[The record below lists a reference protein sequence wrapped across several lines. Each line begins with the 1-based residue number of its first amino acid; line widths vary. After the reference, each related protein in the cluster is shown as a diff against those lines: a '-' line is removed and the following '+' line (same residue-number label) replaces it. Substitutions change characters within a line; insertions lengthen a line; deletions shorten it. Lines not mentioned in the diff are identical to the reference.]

1 MQEKKGVSIDML
13 HGPLLRRIVVFAL
26 PLMLS
31 GILQQ
36 SFNSVDVAVVGHYCG
51 SEALA
56 AVGSNGMVISI
67 LLNLFVGISVGTNV
81 VIANFIGQ
89 NNADGIRRSIRTTAL
104 LALVSGVLLLA
115 LGVALAGPIL
125 RAMSTPDDVIGLATE
140 YLEIYFLGMPFL
152 MIYNFGSAILRSMGD
167 TRRPFYALM
176 AGGVVNVALNLLF
189 VIGMDMGVAGVGIAT
204 VIATAVNAAFIVR
217 WLMRE
222 SGPYRLDLSSLRPS
236 MPEMRKILAIG
247 LPAGLQGMVFS
258 FANIFIQSAVNSY
271 GSAAVAGSAAALI
284 YEYYCYFIISAF
296 AQACVAFVSQN
307 YGAGQ
312 YVRVRRTMLICMGL
326 SVICAGIAN
335 VAIYLNS
342 HFFLSF
348 FTDRPEVFRYGY
360 IRLEYVLLFQFIASS
375 YEVAGG
381 ALRGLGYSMTPTVLT
396 ILGTCVLRLVWVT
409 YVSRGAD
416 DFGFLL
422 SVYPLSWV
430 VTGVAVVVAYF
441 VVARRVAPVRA

>member
-1 MQEKKGVSIDML
+1 M
-13 HGPLLRRIVVFAL
+13 
-26 PLMLS
+26 
-31 GILQQ
+31 
-36 SFNSVDVAVVGHYCG
+36 
-51 SEALA
+51 
-56 AVGSNGMVISI
+56 
-67 LLNLFVGISVGTNV
+67 
-81 VIANFIGQ
+81 
-89 NNADGIRRSIRTTAL
+89 
-104 LALVSGVLLLA
+104 
-115 LGVALAGPIL
+115 
-125 RAMSTPDDVIGLATE
+125 
-140 YLEIYFLGMPFL
+140 
-152 MIYNFGSAILRSMGD
+152 
-167 TRRPFYALM
+167 
-176 AGGVVNVALNLLF
+176 
-189 VIGMDMGVAGVGIAT
+189 
-204 VIATAVNAAFIVR
+204 IATAVNAAFIVR

-409 YVSRGAD
+409 
-416 DFGFLL
+416 
-422 SVYPLSWV
+422 
-430 VTGVAVVVAYF
+430 
-441 VVARRVAPVRA
+441 